1 MSDTEREISAEGEI
15 ELFDSIIAG
24 GSLYLTG
31 IGIDEE
37 RDWSLT
43 SDIRQLTSFV
53 NKYKISSSLLWYYS

>member
-37 RDWSLT
+37 RD
-43 SDIRQLTSFV
+43 
-53 NKYKISSSLLWYYS
+53 

>member
-1 MSDTEREISAEGEI
+1 MTLTWLSIKVGLDILILMSDTEREISAEGEI

-37 RDWSLT
+37 RD
-43 SDIRQLTSFV
+43 
-53 NKYKISSSLLWYYS
+53 